1 MTSPL
6 ESVIQSDSTGNF
18 PMVSTQLVDV
28 TVGFGADS
36 GVNGEAA
43 SASISS
49 QSLSAQQGEHE
60 EEHIALYGPFGKGL
74 MNDLRRKLPWYLS
87 DITDGFHLKTIN
99 TVLFLFW
106 GALANAVAFGSLI
119 GENTDGEMGATET
132 LVATASLGM
141 LYPLL
146 CGQPLTIMGAT
157 GPIAT
162 YIIALRTLGNAVGV
176 KFLPLYAWSGIF
188 LSFYLFLAAM
198 FSLSNA
204 MLKITRFTEE
214 LFSVLISVIF
224 IYSAINYFINL
235 FTDESTGHGE
245 AKAGLMV
252 GLLTLFS
259 ALAIRN
265 SRNGS
270 LLNQWV
276 RNRVADF
283 APVIAIGLGL
293 GLAW

>member
-1 MTSPL
+1 
-6 ESVIQSDSTGNF
+6 
-18 PMVSTQLVDV
+18 
-28 TVGFGADS
+28 
-36 GVNGEAA
+36 
-43 SASISS
+43 
-49 QSLSAQQGEHE
+49 
-60 EEHIALYGPFGKGL
+60 

-106 GALANAVAFGSLI
+106 GSLANAVAFGSLI

-188 LSFYLFLAAM
+188 LSFYMFLAAM
-198 FSLSNA
+198 LSLSNA
-204 MLKITRFTEE
+204 ILKITRFTEE

-224 IYSAINYFINL
+224 IYSAINYFFNL